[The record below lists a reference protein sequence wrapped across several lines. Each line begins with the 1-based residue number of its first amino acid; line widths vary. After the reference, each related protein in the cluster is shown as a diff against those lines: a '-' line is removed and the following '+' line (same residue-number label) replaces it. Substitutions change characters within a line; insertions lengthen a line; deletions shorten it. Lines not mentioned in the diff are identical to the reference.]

1 MRPGSVIV
9 ATLFCCLSIMLSH
22 GSFCSAE
29 PTADSPASLP
39 LSSIENREQQ
49 AFRLTGHTAV
59 YRSIFR
65 VDSRPICENTN
76 MPQPLAT
83 PNPVVGVM
91 EARRKIVVNF
101 IVGIDGRVHS
111 PFILDGA
118 GMTQGKDVLH
128 TLRAWRYRPATCN
141 GIPTDAEAK
150 VEFSSH

>member
-1 MRPGSVIV
+1 MRPGSRIV
-9 ATLFCCLSIMLSH
+9 ATLLCCLSFVVGFGSLS
-22 GSFCSAE
+22 SAE
-29 PTADSPASLP
+29 PNADQGSFPIP
-39 LSSIENREQQ
+39 SIENREQQ
-49 AFRLTGHTAV
+49 AFRLTRHTAV

-65 VDSRPICENTN
+65 VDSRPTCENTN

-91 EARRKIVVNF
+91 EARRRIVVNF

-118 GMTQGKDVLH
+118 GTTQGKDVLH

-150 VEFSSH
+150 VEFSSR